1 MTQPWTNLEADEAQF
16 TAVLVREQV
25 AYSTRN
31 QAPYNGAGL
40 EVYDKSR
47 PIQIQGKRIF
57 GVLRKTV
64 VMVASV
70 FLMVVCVV
78 IGIAVGKIPQFRG
91 YFSHI
96 SSEVAASSNTT
107 TIDSTISPAETTIMP
122 SVTGTELLATAP
134 AGS

>member
-1 MTQPWTNLEADEAQF
+1 MTQWVTLEADEAQN
-16 TAVLVREQV
+16 TAV
-25 AYSTRN
+25 AYSPRN

-47 PIQIQGKRIF
+47 PVQIEGKMIF

-78 IGIAVGKIPQFRG
+78 IGIGVGVSASKGNHKNQ
-91 YFSHI
+91 
-96 SSEVAASSNTT
+96 SEVAVSSNF
-107 TIDSTISPAETTIMP
+107 TIKSTILPAETTIIP
-122 SVTGTELLATAP
+122 SMTDMDLLATTP
-134 AGS
+134 TGS

>member
-1 MTQPWTNLEADEAQF
+1 MTQPWTTLEADEAQF
-16 TAVLVREQV
+16 TAV

-47 PIQIQGKRIF
+47 PIQIEGKRIF

-64 VMVASV
+64 VMVVSV

-78 IGIAVGKIPQFRG
+78 VGIGVGVSASKGNHKNQ
-91 YFSHI
+91 
-96 SSEVAASSNTT
+96 SEVAANSNTT
-107 TIDSTISPAETTIMP
+107 TIKSTIPPSETAIIQSATDSEIL
-122 SVTGTELLATAP
+122 VTAP
-134 AGS
+134 TGS

>member
-1 MTQPWTNLEADEAQF
+1 M
-16 TAVLVREQV
+16 RKQV

-47 PIQIQGKRIF
+47 PIQIEGKRIF

-64 VMVASV
+64 VMVLSV

-78 IGIAVGKIPQFRG
+78 IGIGVGV
-91 YFSHI
+91 S
-96 SSEVAASSNTT
+96 ASKGNHKHQR
-107 TIDSTISPAETTIMP
+107 
-122 SVTGTELLATAP
+122 
-134 AGS
+134 